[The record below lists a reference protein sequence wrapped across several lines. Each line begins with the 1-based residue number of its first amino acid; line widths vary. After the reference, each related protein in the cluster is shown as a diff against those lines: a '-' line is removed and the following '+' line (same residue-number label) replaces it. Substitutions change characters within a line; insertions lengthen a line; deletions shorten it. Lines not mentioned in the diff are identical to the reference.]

1 MNLQLFDNDMH
12 KQTSDIIVRGH
23 KNITIALAM
32 VMFILLSVACSGR
45 KKIVGEAITERD
57 SLPIMETKGVSTLIS
72 DSGIIRYRLQ
82 AEDWRVFDKKKPPYW
97 AFEEGVYLET
107 FDTLFQM
114 EANIKADT
122 AYYYEKQKLWKLMGN
137 VVIRNLKG
145 EKFNTELL
153 YWDQNTEKVYSDRF
167 IRIEQPD
174 RIITGRGFDSNQQM
188 TKYTIHQPEGIFYL
202 EDSGVV
208 AADTTQTTQI
218 TQTN

>member
-1 MNLQLFDNDMH
+1 MH

-188 TKYTIHQPEGIFYL
+188 TKYTIHKPEGIFYL

>member
-1 MNLQLFDNDMH
+1 MH

-153 YWDQNTEKVYSDRF
+153 YWDQDTEKVYSDRF

-188 TKYTIHQPEGIFYL
+188 TKYTIHKPEGIFYL

>member
-1 MNLQLFDNDMH
+1 MY
-12 KQTSDIIVRGH
+12 KQTSDINVRGH

-188 TKYTIHQPEGIFYL
+188 TKYTIHKPEGIFYL
-202 EDSGVV
+202 EDNGVV
-208 AADTTQTTQI
+208 AADTTQTVQI
-218 TQTN
+218 TQSN

>member
-1 MNLQLFDNDMH
+1 MH
-12 KQTSDIIVRGH
+12 KQTLDIIVRGH

-188 TKYTIHQPEGIFYL
+188 TKYTIHKPEGIFYL
-202 EDSGVV
+202 EDNGVV

>member
-1 MNLQLFDNDMH
+1 MH

-97 AFEEGVYLET
+97 AFEEGGYLET

-188 TKYTIHQPEGIFYL
+188 TKYTIHKPEGIFYL
-202 EDSGVV
+202 EDNGVV

>member
-1 MNLQLFDNDMH
+1 
-12 KQTSDIIVRGH
+12 
-23 KNITIALAM
+23 M

-188 TKYTIHQPEGIFYL
+188 TKYTIHKPEGIFYL

-208 AADTTQTTQI
+208 AADTTQTTRI